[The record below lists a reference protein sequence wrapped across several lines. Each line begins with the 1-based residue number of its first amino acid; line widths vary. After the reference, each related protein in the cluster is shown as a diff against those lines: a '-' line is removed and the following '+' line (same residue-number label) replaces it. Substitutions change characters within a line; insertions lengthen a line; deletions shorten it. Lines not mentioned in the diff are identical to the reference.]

1 MATKEITQLASKLQ
15 ENLSVYPSLAPLEP
29 WQWKETAEYILTTMV
44 EDMENEEYEDLEDA
58 VTVLN
63 EWLGCC
69 FEELANEG
77 ITTPEPTDE
86 ELDESNE
93 AIKAILRPIFKG
105 LE

>member
-1 MATKEITQLASKLQ
+1 MATKEVKQLASKLQ
-15 ENLSVYPSLAPLEP
+15 KELSVYPSLAPLKP
-29 WQWKETAEYILTTMV
+29 TQWKETAEYILTTMV

-69 FEELANEG
+69 FEDLTNEG
-77 ITTPEPTDE
+77 ITTPDPTDE
-86 ELDESNE
+86 ELEESDE